1 MARDRKAALTDQGD
15 GPRRSGPDQASNEG
29 RARRPDSLAE
39 ITRLLKNDPFI
50 VGEWYQ
56 EADDDDLCEA
66 LVRALEDPA
75 PVVRR
80 AAVRALVGLNDL
92 YASTSIYGVLRGG
105 SPEARLAAIS
115 VLGGIGAGDPLAIRY
130 MAQATQDPDPV
141 VATLA
146 ECTLVKMKGEL

>member
-1 MARDRKAALTDQGD
+1 MTDQGD
-15 GPRRSGPDQASNEG
+15 GPRRSAADLASKNP

-39 ITRLLKNDPFI
+39 ITRLLKDDPFV

-56 EADDDDLCEA
+56 EPSDDDVCES

-75 PVVRR
+75 PAVRR

-105 SPEARLAAIS
+105 SPEARRAAIS
-115 VLGGIGAGDPLAIRY
+115 ALGEIGAGDPVAIRY
-130 MAQATQDPDPV
+130 MARAAQDPDPV
-141 VATLA
+141 VAALA